1 MRRNALSEQGKEG
14 KEEEGGGGK
23 EEEETYRWEERND
36 EEERA
41 AEEKFSRVAVFMI
54 IRRERGRGSSW
65 KLLTLICCL
74 KSC

>member
-41 AEEKFSRVAVFMI
+41 AEKFSRVAVFMI

-65 KLLTLICCL
+65 KLLTLICCF